1 MKMGQYVN
9 LRVLVS
15 MPALFQDGPLTC
27 KLIGAEPSGLWLESE
42 ELFERL
48 GLHPQQPS
56 VFIPFTQIAFV
67 TEPPPDKHAARE
79 GKGESRRPKTRKR
92 R

>member
-1 MKMGQYVN
+1 MKMGQYLN

-27 KLIGAEPSGLWLESE
+27 TLIGVEPSGLWLESE
-42 ELFERL
+42 DLFERFQ
-48 GLHPQQPS
+48 LHPQQHS

-67 TEPPPDKHAARE
+67 TEPSPKEHATHHEKSEAHQ
-79 GKGESRRPKTRKR
+79 PKTRKR